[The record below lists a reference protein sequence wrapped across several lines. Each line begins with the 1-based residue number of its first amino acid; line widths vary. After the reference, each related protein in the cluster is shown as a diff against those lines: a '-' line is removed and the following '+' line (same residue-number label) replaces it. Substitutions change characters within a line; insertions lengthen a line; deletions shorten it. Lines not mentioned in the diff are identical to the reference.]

1 MTDCIVGA
9 YALGH
14 ITDMKAALTES
25 LEIKKLY
32 YTNAPESQAAAKSG
46 SMGSSARIL
55 SP

>member
-9 YALGH
+9 YARGH

-32 YTNAPESQAAAKSG
+32 YTNAENHDFYAKQY
-46 SMGSSARIL
+46 AL
-55 SP
+55 QKNW